1 MPVVY
6 IWIHLNERKR
16 ENKRRKSRGIHL
28 IYSAHIMFNDIAHC
42 CSMFVNT
49 NTENRWQWQYRFL
62 SRLSFLYSL
71 LGVSIFL
78 LYIAAL
84 LVRLKING
92 ESKNKRKKEKEKKSD
107 LRFLNQ
113 NQFWCTIKTK
123 LKFKLKNK
131 SGCKKISL
139 EFRMWALQQALLFLH
154 HETTGL
160 TSFALQ
166 RIPGSCGT
174 QVRAK
179 TFQSRFSHCCN
190 SI

>member
-1 MPVVY
+1 MKEK
-6 IWIHLNERKR
+6 ERIR
-16 ENKRRKSRGIHL
+16 GENQEGIHL

-84 LVRLKING
+84 LARLKIYG
-92 ESKNKRKKEKEKKSD
+92 ESKNKRKKYKSD

-113 NQFWCTIKTK
+113 NQFWCTIKIK
-123 LKFKLKNK
+123 PKFKKKKKKMGIKFLLNFECELCSRLCCCYIMKRPGWPVLHYKEFLVPVELKWEPK
-131 SGCKKISL
+131 HFKVGSAIVVIVYSL
-139 EFRMWALQQALLFLH
+139 PSA
-154 HETTGL
+154 
-160 TSFALQ
+160 
-166 RIPGSCGT
+166 P
-174 QVRAK
+174 
-179 TFQSRFSHCCN
+179 N
-190 SI
+190 